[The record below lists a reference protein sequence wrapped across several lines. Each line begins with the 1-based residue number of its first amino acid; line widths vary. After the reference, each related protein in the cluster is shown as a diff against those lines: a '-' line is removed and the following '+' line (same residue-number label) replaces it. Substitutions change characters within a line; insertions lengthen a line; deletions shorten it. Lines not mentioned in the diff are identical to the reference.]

1 MGVRLVCIR
10 NTTDHQITVK
20 QESFD
25 IILPPTGQVSD
36 VVVNNFNELKESG
49 AYIKVDLR
57 EVDKLK
63 ESRKTLLID

>member
-1 MGVRLVCIR
+1 MGVRLVCIK
-10 NTTDHQITVK
+10 NTTGRQIIIK

-36 VVVNNFNELKESG
+36 VVVENFQDLKDSG

-57 EVDKLK
+57 EVDKIKDKNKLI
-63 ESRKTLLID
+63 LID